1 MLLGDRSSL
10 FTNRDTF
17 QDFFSAKIKKIKICS
32 LGVAILSCLISDTIE
47 AGFFLLFVPIFLIY
61 IGPMPKRKNKSRNL
75 NTYSKPKLIKQEV
88 TFPYSRYKIDWC
100 DIVTEGG
107 WGSEKEFNNMKLATP
122 VSEGYLFSKDKHT
135 VKIFA
140 GYDIDDDGTIT
151 FSERSVFPTSC
162 VLKMTKLH

>member
-1 MLLGDRSSL
+1 MPRK
-10 FTNRDTF
+10 
-17 QDFFSAKIKKIKICS
+17 KIKK
-32 LGVAILSCLISDTIE
+32 
-47 AGFFLLFVPIFLIY
+47 
-61 IGPMPKRKNKSRNL
+61 SRRV
-75 NTYSKPKLIKQEV
+75 NTYIKPKTIRQEV
-88 TFPYSRYKIDWC
+88 KFPYSRYRIDWI
-100 DIVTEGG
+100 DIITEGG
-107 WGSEKEFNNMKLATP
+107 WGTEKEFKNMKLATP